1 MNHQEEYEQEQD
13 QDLEELEAMGP
24 APITKLTLWDKMGGR
39 ALTVAVVVHLL
50 ILALGAFWI
59 FQIIKQPEIIPDFLP
74 PGGGGGERSAD
85 HAVKEKKMKTIVPIS
100 KAKRV
105 VAEGARSTYTI
116 PDQGDK
122 FGEMSPLTSL
132 GGGGMSGGLGGSGS
146 GHGFGKG
153 SGSGNGM
160 GNGKGS
166 GRLFGLIPLAM
177 SKRCSKGDR
186 LQRITD
192 NGGVPACEDA
202 VLKGLRWLKANQN
215 ADGSWSGQSSVA
227 MTGLTLLAYFGHCE
241 TPASDEFGESCLK
254 GIVYLVEIGM
264 KNDGKIADNYTA
276 NHWSYEHGI
285 ATYAL
290 AEAYT
295 FCKEIGQVVPYLDE
309 VVQKAG
315 QFIIDHQNQNG
326 GWAYAYAVTGGHTDM
341 SVVGWQ
347 IQAMKAC
354 LHTGLKFQGRAACL
368 TRAWKYLASCQNV
381 NGGYGYSGPNSGVA
395 DYFTLTGVGALCLQ
409 MWDKGNGME
418 VNHAIKYIEDHT
430 KFDYNGVCS
439 DLYGHYYESQA
450 MMQRGGDAWKFYNG
464 IFRDQVLNN
473 QEADGSWKAP
483 GGGGKIRAAAPSYQ
497 GDKVYRT
504 CLCTLMLEVYYPFL
518 STGVGSH
525 SGGLQ

>member
-153 SGSGNGM
+153 SGNGNGM

-186 LQRITD
+186 LQRIAD

-202 VLKGLRWLKANQN
+202 VL
-215 ADGSWSGQSSVA
+215 
-227 MTGLTLLAYFGHCE
+227 
-241 TPASDEFGESCLK
+241 
-254 GIVYLVEIGM
+254 
-264 KNDGKIADNYTA
+264 
-276 NHWSYEHGI
+276 
-285 ATYAL
+285 
-290 AEAYT
+290 
-295 FCKEIGQVVPYLDE
+295 
-309 VVQKAG
+309 
-315 QFIIDHQNQNG
+315 
-326 GWAYAYAVTGGHTDM
+326 
-341 SVVGWQ
+341 
-347 IQAMKAC
+347 
-354 LHTGLKFQGRAACL
+354 
-368 TRAWKYLASCQNV
+368 
-381 NGGYGYSGPNSGVA
+381 
-395 DYFTLTGVGALCLQ
+395 
-409 MWDKGNGME
+409 
-418 VNHAIKYIEDHT
+418 
-430 KFDYNGVCS
+430 
-439 DLYGHYYESQA
+439 
-450 MMQRGGDAWKFYNG
+450 
-464 IFRDQVLNN
+464 
-473 QEADGSWKAP
+473 
-483 GGGGKIRAAAPSYQ
+483 
-497 GDKVYRT
+497 
-504 CLCTLMLEVYYPFL
+504 
-518 STGVGSH
+518 
-525 SGGLQ
+525 